1 MYASYNKFSY
11 NIYRDVNIVT
21 GLDTL
26 TSVMSGTVVFGILGH
41 LAEVTGVDDISH
53 VVKDGAGLAFISY
66 PDAIAKFGSYP
77 QVFAVIFFLMLLTL
91 GIGSNVG
98 ISSCIMTA
106 IRDQFPHIKP
116 WKVAI
121 PIGIISCCISFIYIT
136 PVSFLHF
143 FSNFKNQNN

>member
-26 TSVMSGTVVFGILGH
+26 TSILSGTIVFGILGH
-41 LAEVTGVDDISH
+41 LAEVTGVEDIKH
-53 VVKDGAGLAFISY
+53 VVKDGAGLAFVSY

-106 IRDQFPHIKP
+106 IRDQFPNLKP
-116 WKVAI
+116 WKVATS
-121 PIGIISCCISFIYIT
+121 IGIVSCCISFIYIT
-136 PVSFLHF
+136 PV
-143 FSNFKNQNN
+143 N